1 MDAPSDPI
9 STPADHARTEQ
20 AADRLWRA
28 WVTGDRIA
36 TLPEVIRPRDLVQ
49 GWAIQQAIAERAGSS
64 YGWKLA
70 ATAPAGQAHIGVDAP
85 LPGLLFER
93 FLHVPGDVLP
103 SADLHMSVAE
113 AEFVF
118 RMGSTVAAGASRTE
132 LVDAVAA
139 VHLAVEVP
147 DSRFADF
154 GSVGAA
160 QLLADTACASR
171 FVLGPELADWQSV
184 ELATTA
190 TSLWINEVE
199 VEQGSGG
206 NVLGD
211 PWAALAWLVEAL
223 PGYGS
228 ELSAG
233 SVVTTGTTTVPAT
246 ISAGDSVRATFGT
259 GGEHGSVGFRF
270 A

>member
-1 MDAPSDPI
+1 M
-9 STPADHARTEQ
+9 PADPARTDE
-20 AADRLWRA
+20 AADLLWRA

-36 TLPEVIRPRDLVQ
+36 TLPEAVRPRDLLQ
-49 GWAIQQAIAERAGSS
+49 GWAIQQATAERAGPS

-70 ATAPAGQAHIGVDAP
+70 ATASAGQAHIGVDAP
-85 LPGLLFER
+85 RPGLLFER
-93 FLHVPGDVLP
+93 FLHVARDVLP

-113 AEFVF
+113 AEFAF
-118 RMGSTVAAGASRTE
+118 RMGSTVGAGASRAE

-147 DSRFADF
+147 DSRFVDF
-154 GSVGAA
+154 SSVGAA
-160 QLLADTACASR
+160 QLLADTACANR
-171 FVLGPELADWQSV
+171 FVLGPELADWRSV
-184 ELATTA
+184 ELASTA
-190 TSLWINEVE
+190 TSLWINGVE
-199 VEQGSGG
+199 VEQGTGG

-223 PGYGS
+223 AGYGT

-233 SVVTTGTTTVPAT
+233 SVVTTGTTTVPAAVR
-246 ISAGDSVRATFGT
+246 AGDSVRATFGT
-259 GGEHGSVGFRF
+259 GAEHGEVGFRF